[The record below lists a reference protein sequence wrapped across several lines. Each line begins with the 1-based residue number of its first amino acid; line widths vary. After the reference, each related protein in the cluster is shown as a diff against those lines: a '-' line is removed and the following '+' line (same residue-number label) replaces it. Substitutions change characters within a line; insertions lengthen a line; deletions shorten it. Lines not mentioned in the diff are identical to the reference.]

1 MVLTSWEQQAD
12 HWHVDQTLSWQSS
25 QKAIKNGTSL
35 STLQAK
41 DSSIVA
47 TVVHAQL
54 LRVAELLDSTLGP
67 EHASEHPCQA
77 RPQGA
82 HGLSLTR
89 KCRKCRKVMVCHG
102 KSSFKFALKKI
113 LWFQNLFIN
122 LLFIDHSWTVSSR
135 RTICNI
141 WPGFTSNVD
150 LNINSFNRSF
160 NS

>member
-41 DSSIVA
+41 DSSIVG

-54 LRVAELLDSTLGP
+54 LWVAELLDSCAISHTNQKVDSTLGP

-82 HGLSLTR
+82 HDLSLTR
-89 KCRKCRKVMVCHG
+89 KCRNCRKVMVCHG

-122 LLFIDHSWTVSSR
+122 LLFIDHSWTV
-135 RTICNI
+135 
-141 WPGFTSNVD
+141 PEG
-150 LNINSFNRSF
+150 SFAIYDPDSPPMLI
-160 NS
+160 